1 MLFQLAGTEY
11 PVTVAVNQNANEF
24 LRMIGALAQGAILR
38 FNTARIG
45 LLKKIMKQV
54 AIMLRRQ
61 KVKDV
66 AWKQLTLDSIN
77 RVGFEGTGHM
87 Q

>member
-1 MLFQLAGTEY
+1 M
-11 PVTVAVNQNANEF
+11 TVAVNQNANEF
-24 LRMIGALAQGAILR
+24 LLMIGALAQGAILR
-38 FNTARIG
+38 FNTARIE

-77 RVGFEGTGHM
+77 RVGFEGTGHL

>member
-1 MLFQLAGTEY
+1 M
-11 PVTVAVNQNANEF
+11 
-24 LRMIGALAQGAILR
+24 R
-38 FNTARIG
+38 F
-45 LLKKIMKQV
+45 V
-54 AIMLRRQ
+54 MLRRQ

-77 RVGFEGTGHM
+77 RVGFEGTETNRHL